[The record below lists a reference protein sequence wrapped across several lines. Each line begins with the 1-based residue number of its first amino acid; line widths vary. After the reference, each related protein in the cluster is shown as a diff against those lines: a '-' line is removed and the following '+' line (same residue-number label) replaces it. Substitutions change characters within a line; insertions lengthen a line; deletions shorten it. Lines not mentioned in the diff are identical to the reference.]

1 MFLKL
6 EGHFDIFFFYYEVLS
21 LLSGLSFNFVQANEQ
36 SVTAPCFTVCDA
48 SISEL
53 RRETINAKETIS
65 IGYSEILSLTR

>member
-1 MFLKL
+1 M
-6 EGHFDIFFFYYEVLS
+6 
-21 LLSGLSFNFVQANEQ
+21 LSGLSFNFVQANEQ